1 MKIIVRNRRN
11 YNEKYELTLDEF
23 KEKFRNELTTAI
35 NSYTHQQEQK
45 DMLKPPFMN
54 PNPDYKQDFYQ
65 DLRWNFNNYAPT
77 NYYIEKQ
84 I

>member
-1 MKIIVRNRRN
+1 MKIIVKNRRN
-11 YNEKYELTLDEF
+11 NNEKYELTLEEF
-23 KEKFRNELTTAI
+23 KAKFRNELTTAI

-45 DMLKPPFMN
+45 ALLKPPFMHT
-54 PNPDYKQDFYQ
+54 NPDYKQDFYQ